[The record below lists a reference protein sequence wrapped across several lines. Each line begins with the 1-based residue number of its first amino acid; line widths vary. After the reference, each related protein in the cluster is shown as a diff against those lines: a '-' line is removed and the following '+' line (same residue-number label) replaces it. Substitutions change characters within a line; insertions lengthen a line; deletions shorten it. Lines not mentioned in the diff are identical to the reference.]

1 MYLLVIAHR
10 QIDTINTNGGGGAAT
25 AVAASSAVESATS
38 TATEVTAVTVAAAAA
53 IASGIQ
59 HDAWRQ
65 RQHAAAILCSRLLKF
80 TGTQNA
86 PWLTVSPPVIK
97 RQPEVHPQTS
107 SPRAVTTQVQQRRRG
122 KQGHT
127 SITELQRSSILA
139 ACQSTMKMT
148 SDIFSHYMSQV

>member
-80 TGTQNA
+80 TGT
-86 PWLTVSPPVIK
+86 
-97 RQPEVHPQTS
+97 
-107 SPRAVTTQVQQRRRG
+107 RG
-122 KQGHT
+122 TDPTDERWMDGGQMSHG
-127 SITELQRSSILA
+127 RF
-139 ACQSTMKMT
+139 MT
-148 SDIFSHYMSQV
+148 RHDTP